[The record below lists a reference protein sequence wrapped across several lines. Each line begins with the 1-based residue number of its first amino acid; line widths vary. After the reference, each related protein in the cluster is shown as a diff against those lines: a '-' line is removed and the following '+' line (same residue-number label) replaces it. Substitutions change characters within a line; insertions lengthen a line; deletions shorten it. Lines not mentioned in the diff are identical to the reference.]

1 MRISKKLLLYNLLS
15 KGLILLVFLTAAPF
29 LLKHF
34 AFNNT
39 DNQLFEKKNEV
50 LGIISERGM
59 ENFITDDDP
68 SVGFGS
74 YNILKEEYILLELWQ
89 YENQV
94 DTIFVEDRI
103 LEKEKVTYRVYSHTF
118 KYDEN
123 TYILEIGR
131 SIETIKDIESILF
144 NILIVTLIIFLVLTS
159 FLDSLFTE
167 KILRPFKKI
176 ITNKL
181 SQIHEPQQFP
191 YLPETTT
198 TDEFKLLD
206 ASITEMMRRIQKSF
220 NQEREFI
227 SHASHELKTP
237 ISVLQ
242 TKVEALFSS
251 EEVSDRQ
258 MEKLMDMQLTI
269 QKMKKT
275 VNALLLISKVNNT
288 QFLKSD
294 SFNINKILTD
304 LKDENLAF
312 AEDKNIVLKIDQ
324 NEDFISNNSNL
335 SLCNMMIQNAL
346 INALKYTPEGGE
358 ITLNGKLRSDG
369 YEVFVKDTGPGV
381 SDALLKQVND
391 GIVFLKDVEK
401 DKSGFGLQI
410 MHKIAL
416 YLGVIITIKSDP
428 QGTKVSFLFPNSV
441 H

>member
-29 LLKHF
+29 LLKYF

-59 ENFITDDDP
+59 DNFITDDDP
-68 SVGFGS
+68 SIGFGS

-89 YENQV
+89 YDNQV

-118 KYDEN
+118 KFDEN

-167 KILRPFKKI
+167 KILRPFKRI

-206 ASITEMMRRIQKSF
+206 ESITEMMGRIQKSF

-237 ISVLQ
+237 ISILQ

-294 SFNINKILTD
+294 SFNVNKIIAD
-304 LKDENLAF
+304 LKEESIAY
-312 AEDKNIVLKIDQ
+312 AEDKDIALIIDQ
-324 NEDFISNNSNL
+324 NEDFVLSNSNL

-346 INALKYTPEGGE
+346 INALKYTTERGE
-358 ITLNGKLRSDG
+358 IRLSGHFESGRYSVN
-369 YEVFVKDTGPGV
+369 VKDTGPGI
-381 SDALLKQVND
+381 SDELLKQVKD

-410 MHKIAL
+410 MYKIAL
-416 YLGVIITIKSDP
+416 YLGIEISIKSSSN
-428 QGTKVSFLFPNSV
+428 GTNVSFLFPISE

>member
-1 MRISKKLLLYNLLS
+1 MI
-15 KGLILLVFLTAAPF
+15 FLTAAPF
-29 LLKHF
+29 LLKYF
-34 AFNNT
+34 ALNDT
-39 DNQLFEKKNEV
+39 DKHLFEKKNEV
-50 LGIISERGM
+50 LEIILERGM
-59 ENFITDDDP
+59 DSFIAAEDP
-68 SVGFGS
+68 SIGFGS

-89 YENQV
+89 YDNQV
-94 DTIFVEDRI
+94 DTIFIEDRI

-118 KYDEN
+118 KFDEN

-144 NILIVTLIIFLVLTS
+144 NILIGTLIVFLVLTS

-167 KILRPFKKI
+167 KILLPFKKI
-176 ITNKL
+176 IANKL

-191 YLPETTT
+191 YHPETTT

-206 ASITEMMRRIQKSF
+206 ESITDMMRRIQKSF

-251 EEVSDRQ
+251 EDVSDRQ
-258 MEKLMDMQLTI
+258 MEKLLDMQLTI

-288 QFLKSD
+288 QYLKTD
-294 SFNINKILTD
+294 SVKLNKILFD
-304 LKDENLAF
+304 LNEEYFALAV
-312 AEDKNIVLKIDQ
+312 DKKISLILEKNDL
-324 NEDFISNNSNL
+324 FIAKKCNK

-346 INALKYTPEGGE
+346 INALKYTPEGGYIRLTGE
-358 ITLNGKLRSDG
+358 LKSDR
-369 YEVFVKDTGPGV
+369 YEVIIKDTGPGI
-381 SDALLKQVND
+381 SDELLQQVKD

-410 MHKIAL
+410 MNKIAL
-416 YLGVIITIKSDP
+416 YLGVDINIESDTN
-428 QGTKVSFLFPNSV
+428 GTKVCFTFPIS
-441 H
+441 